1 MLDPRRLQALHAVA
15 TTGSVKE
22 AAAQLGYSSS
32 AISQQIAALERET
45 GSVLLEPAG
54 RGVRPTPAGELL
66 AQHAERIFE
75 QLAQAESELIALN
88 AGQLGSLRLAS
99 FASAGAEL
107 VPPALAQVRA
117 RLPEL
122 DVTLRSADPEDALA
136 LLRRGLVDVAL
147 IERHGPLAE
156 QDDGLVHHPLLADP
170 YRLLLPSGHRLA
182 RRRTVDLAD
191 ARDETWID
199 LRLHKGCCRVE
210 AHAAFERAG
219 FTPHWVAE
227 ADDYWPAQGFVAA
240 GLGLALIPSLALGV
254 LRPDVVVRP
263 LTPGNQPS
271 RDVYAVTRRAL
282 TATTAVQAILAA
294 LTASAQRQH
303 DPPAVLP
310 G

>member
-1 MLDPRRLQALHAVA
+1 VLDPRRLQALHAVT

-32 AISQQIAALERET
+32 AVSQQITSLERET
-45 GSVLLEPAG
+45 NSVLLEPAG

-117 RLPEL
+117 ELPEL

-147 IERHGPLAE
+147 IERHTPPT
-156 QDDGLVHHPLLADP
+156 DHDGLAYHPLLADP
-170 YRLLLPSGHRLA
+170 YRLVLPSGHPLA

-199 LRLHKGCCRVE
+199 LVLHKGCCRVE
-210 AHAAFERAG
+210 AHAAFQRAG

-240 GLGLALIPSLALGV
+240 GLGLALLPSLALGV
-254 LRPDVVVRP
+254 LRNDVVVRP
-263 LTPGNQPS
+263 LTRDNEPS
-271 RDVYAVTRRAL
+271 RDVYAVTRPAL
-282 TATTAVQAILAA
+282 NATTAVQAILAA
-294 LTASAQRQH
+294 LSASAA
-303 DPPAVLP
+303 AVTR
-310 G
+310 